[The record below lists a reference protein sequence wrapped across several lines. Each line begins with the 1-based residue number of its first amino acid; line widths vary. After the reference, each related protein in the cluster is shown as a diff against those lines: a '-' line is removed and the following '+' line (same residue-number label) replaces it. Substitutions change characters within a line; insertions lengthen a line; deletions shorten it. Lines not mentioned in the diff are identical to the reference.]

1 MLIFAITIKDCKKIN
16 LIMINCQNHF
26 QKIIE
31 MVVLESSIPLNLS
44 IFIMNVSTI
53 TSDPQLPNKRESKK

>member
-1 MLIFAITIKDCKKIN
+1 
-16 LIMINCQNHF
+16 MINCQNHF

-53 TSDPQLPNKRESKK
+53 TGDPQLPNKRESKKWVQSF